1 MGAVLGAGVR
11 GSNETK
17 RDGGALTVRVLTDIA
32 GMEAISDD
40 WRALERRCDGGLSFF
55 QSYMW
60 CRAWSECFAGGSGG
74 TRPFV
79 ATVRAG
85 DRLVAVWPLM
95 VGGLRGALRRI
106 ETLGGTHSQY
116 STLIL
121 DPEFADRADAIAGK
135 LLSSLTASGGFDV
148 ALFESVPDG
157 STLAA
162 MLSRAAPVA
171 TVRNAASLLDLTGF
185 SSSDAYLAGLG
196 KLQRRNRNR
205 RRNHL
210 ARHGD
215 LRFSVLWPEEP
226 AFTTT
231 VRQALAMKRR
241 WLAETGRLGVGLS
254 QPGFSDFLAGLQG
267 DRDRREGACLFVLE
281 TGERIAA
288 AELGF
293 LHAGHYY
300 CYLGAFDWDLRDA
313 SPGKVQMEMTVCWL
327 IDNGVSTY
335 DLLANPTAYK
345 DSWSNRIV
353 GLGTYTIARTWRG
366 RLYAR
371 GWLPTLRPALK
382 RAAKAISYRI
392 RRLAAFG
399 QGLGCLMFVA

>member
-32 GMEAISDD
+32 GMEAVADE

-60 CRAWSECFAGGSGG
+60 CRAWAECFAGGSGG

-121 DPEFADRADAIAGK
+121 DPEFSDRTEAIADG

-148 ALFESVPDG
+148 ALFEAVPDG
-157 STLAA
+157 SALAA
-162 MLSRAAPVA
+162 MLSRTAPGA

-210 ARHGD
+210 ARHGA
-215 LRFSVLWPEEP
+215 LRFSVLWPDDP
-226 AFTTT
+226 AFAPTI
-231 VRQALAMKRR
+231 QHGLQLKRR
-241 WLAETGRLGVGLS
+241 WLTETGRFGLGLS
-254 QPGFSDFLAGLQG
+254 QPGFGDFLAGLDG
-267 DRDRREGACLFVLE
+267 DRESLSGACLSVLK
-281 TGERIAA
+281 TGDRIAA
-288 AELGF
+288 VELGF
-293 LHAGHYY
+293 LHGGHYY
-300 CYLGAFDWDLRDA
+300 CYMGAFDWDLREA

-327 IDNGVSTY
+327 IDNGIATY
-335 DLLANPTAYK
+335 DLLANPAGYK
-345 DSWSNRIV
+345 ESWSNRTI
-353 GLGTYTIARTWRG
+353 GLSTYTIAPSWRG
-366 RLYAR
+366 RFYAR
-371 GWLPTLRPALK
+371 GWVATARPALK
-382 RAAKAISYRI
+382 RGLEALAYRV
-392 RRLAAFG
+392 RRLAALT
-399 QGLGCLMFVA
+399 QGLGCIVLLA